1 MSDTPPPLDYYEL
14 LQLSPN
20 ADQETI
26 SRVYRL
32 LAQRMHPD
40 NRETGDEAQFRAITE
55 AHKVLS
61 DPERR
66 AKYDVAYHAGKQD
79 RWRLFSAPESRPAN
93 DFEAEQLTRLTVLEV
108 LYARRRIEPKEPG
121 LYNMELG
128 ELLGRPLEHIEFT
141 IWYLLQRKLILRTDN
156 SKLAISVE
164 GIDYVE
170 QQSEGHQQRRRL
182 YGSTLP
188 PSVMESQS

>member
-1 MSDTPPPLDYYEL
+1 MSESAPPIDYYEL

-20 ADQETI
+20 ADQDTI
-26 SRVYRL
+26 NRVYRL
-32 LAQRMHPD
+32 LAQRLHPD
-40 NRETGDEAQFRAITE
+40 NQETGNEALFRAITD

-66 AKYDVAYHAGKQD
+66 AKYDVAYHAQKHD
-79 RWRLFSAPESRPAN
+79 RWKLSSPETRAAT
-93 DFEAEQLTRLTVLEV
+93 DFEAEQVMRLTVLEV

-128 ELLGRPLEHIEFT
+128 ELLGQPLEHLEFT
-141 IWYLLQRKLILRTDN
+141 LWYLLQRRLILRTDN
-156 SKLAISVE
+156 SKLAISID

-170 QQSEGHQQRRRL
+170 QQTQGTLQRRRL

-188 PSVMESQS
+188 PSTMER